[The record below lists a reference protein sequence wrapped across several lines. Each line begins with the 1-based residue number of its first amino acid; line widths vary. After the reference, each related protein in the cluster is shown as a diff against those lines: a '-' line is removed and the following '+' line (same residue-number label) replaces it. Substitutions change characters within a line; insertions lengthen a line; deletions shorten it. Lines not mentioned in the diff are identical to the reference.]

1 MSWECQSDVRTIV
14 TKDYE
19 FGNGRRADHVIA
31 MVRRVEVNERRRR
44 ILAAVQERGLIS
56 LREAADL
63 VGTSEVT
70 VRRDLRLLSD
80 QGLLRRTH
88 GGAATAQAS
97 FPEPTYLEK
106 ARQAAGEK
114 ESIAEAAAELV
125 PDGVAIALGAG
136 TTTLALAR
144 RLVDRQELTIVTT
157 SLLVCQALL
166 EAPGVSVLVSG
177 GSLRRSTH
185 ALIGPLAEHALTGL
199 HVDTLFV
206 SGNGLSALR
215 GLSTPDVLTAA
226 VDKRLADTAARIVVL
241 ADHTKVG
248 VEAVTQTVPAS
259 AIDLVITDA
268 LADADEVQ
276 RLRDAG
282 VEVIVVGRVPDGSS
296 PDVARQP
303 DFVPAPG

>member
-1 MSWECQSDVRTIV
+1 M
-14 TKDYE
+14 
-19 FGNGRRADHVIA
+19 IA
-31 MVRRVEVNERRRR
+31 MVRPVEVNERRRR
-44 ILAAVQERGLIS
+44 ILAAVHERGMIS

-88 GGAATAQAS
+88 GGAAAAHDS
-97 FPEPTYLEK
+97 GREPTYLEK
-106 ARQAAGEK
+106 ARQAADEK
-114 ESIAEAAAELV
+114 EQIAAAAAELV
-125 PDGVAIALGAG
+125 PDGCAIALGAG

-144 RLVDRQELTIVTT
+144 RLADRQDLTIVTT

-185 ALIGPLAEHALTGL
+185 ALIGPLAEQALSGL

-215 GLSTPDVLTAA
+215 GLSTPDVLAAA
-226 VDKRLADTAARIVVL
+226 VDQRLAGTADRIVVL

-248 VEAVTQTVPAS
+248 VEAVTQTIPIS

-268 LADADEVQ
+268 RADADEVQ
-276 RLRDAG
+276 RLRTAG
-282 VEVIVVGRVPDGSS
+282 AEVTVVGGADGAPYVGRQRGAVPSLG
-296 PDVARQP
+296 
-303 DFVPAPG
+303 

>member
-1 MSWECQSDVRTIV
+1 MI
-14 TKDYE
+14 
-19 FGNGRRADHVIA
+19 N
-31 MVRRVEVNERRRR
+31 
-44 ILAAVQERGLIS
+44 
-56 LREAADL
+56 LREAALL
-63 VGTSEVT
+63 VGASEVT

-88 GGAATAQAS
+88 GGAAAVGPS
-97 FPEPTYLEK
+97 SREPTYLEK
-106 ARQAAGEK
+106 ARQAADEK
-114 ESIAEAAAELV
+114 EQIAAAASDLV
-125 PDGVAIALGAG
+125 TDGTAVALGAG

-144 RLVDRQELTIVTT
+144 RLVDRQDLTILTT

-166 EAPGVSVLVSG
+166 EAPGVSVIVSG

-185 ALIGPLAEHALTGL
+185 ALIGPLAEQSLHGL

-215 GLSTPDVLTAA
+215 GLSTPDVLAAA
-226 VDKRLADTAARIVVL
+226 VDQRLAGAAARIVVL

-248 VEAVTQTVPAS
+248 VEAVTQTVPTT

-268 LADADEVQ
+268 RADADEVQ

-282 VEVIVVGRVPDGSS
+282 VEVTVVGSAPRELPHRRR
-296 PDVARQP
+296 P
-303 DFVPAPG
+303 VPALG

>member
-1 MSWECQSDVRTIV
+1 M
-14 TKDYE
+14 
-19 FGNGRRADHVIA
+19 
-31 MVRRVEVNERRRR
+31 
-44 ILAAVQERGLIS
+44 IS

-88 GGAATAQAS
+88 GGAATAHDAAR
-97 FPEPTYLEK
+97 EPSYLEK
-106 ARQAAGEK
+106 ARQAAAEK
-114 ESIAEAAAELV
+114 ELIAAAAAELV
-125 PDGVAIALGAG
+125 PDGGAIALGAG

-144 RLVDRQELTIVTT
+144 RLADRQGLTIVTT

-185 ALIGPLAEHALTGL
+185 ALIGPLAEQALSGL

-206 SGNGLSALR
+206 SGNGLTALR
-215 GLSTPDVLTAA
+215 GLSTPDVLAAA
-226 VDKRLADTAARIVVL
+226 VDQRLAGTAARIVVL

-248 VEAVTQTVPAS
+248 VEAVTRTIPTS

-268 LADADEVQ
+268 RADPGEVQ

-282 VEVIVVGRVPDGSS
+282 ADVTVVGAGDEGVPYVGQQ
-296 PDVARQP
+296 RGT
-303 DFVPAPG
+303 VPSLG

>member
-1 MSWECQSDVRTIV
+1 
-14 TKDYE
+14 
-19 FGNGRRADHVIA
+19 
-31 MVRRVEVNERRRR
+31 MVRRVEVHERRRR
-44 ILAAVQERGLIS
+44 ILAAVQERGMIS

-88 GGAATAQAS
+88 GGAATAQS
-97 FPEPTYLEK
+97 SSREPTYLEK
-106 ARQAAGEK
+106 AREAADEK
-114 ESIAEAAAELV
+114 AQIAAAAAELV
-125 PDGVAIALGAG
+125 PNGAAIALGAG

-144 RLVDRQELTIVTT
+144 CLVDRQDLTIVTT

-185 ALIGPLAEHALTGL
+185 ALIGPLAEQALRGL
-199 HVDTLFV
+199 HVDTLFL

-215 GLSTPDVLTAA
+215 GLSTPDVLAAA
-226 VDKRLADTAARIVVL
+226 VDQRLADTAARIVVL

-248 VEAVTQTVPAS
+248 VEAVTQTVPTR
-259 AIDLVITDA
+259 AIDLLITDA
-268 LADADEVQ
+268 RADAAELQ

-282 VEVIVVGRVPDGSS
+282 VEVTVVSADPGSS
-296 PDVARQP
+296 SPSVARQRGA
-303 DFVPAPG
+303 VPSLG

>member
-1 MSWECQSDVRTIV
+1 MLERA
-14 TKDYE
+14 
-19 FGNGRRADHVIA
+19 RRARVIA
-31 MVRRVEVNERRRR
+31 IVRRVEVHERRRR
-44 ILAAVQERGLIS
+44 ILAAVHERGMVS
-56 LREAADL
+56 LREAAEL
-63 VGTSEVT
+63 VGASEVT

-88 GGAATAQAS
+88 GGAATAQDSAREAS
-97 FPEPTYLEK
+97 YLEK

-114 ESIAEAAAELV
+114 DLIAAAAAELV
-125 PDGVAIALGAG
+125 PDGGAIALGAG

-144 RLVDRQELTIVTT
+144 RLADRQGLTIVTT

-185 ALIGPLAEHALTGL
+185 ALIGPLAEQALSGL

-215 GLSTPDVLTAA
+215 GLSTPDVLAAA
-226 VDKRLADTAARIVVL
+226 VDQRLAGTATRIVVL

-248 VEAVTQTVPAS
+248 VEAVTRTIPTS
-259 AIDLVITDA
+259 AIDVVITDDR
-268 LADADEVQ
+268 ADPGEVQ

-282 VEVIVVGRVPDGSS
+282 VEVTVVGATDGSATDGS
-296 PDVARQP
+296 ATYVQRQR
-303 DFVPAPG
+303 DSVPSMG